1 MPEIAE
7 LRPTLVPEFP
17 VYASKVVEGAEQVT
31 AGITDAISFG
41 VDGVPQA
48 IIDWKSD
55 VDPQPEAVEHYRAQI
70 QSYLRTTGLT
80 KGLLVFVTRGTVVEV
95 S

>member
-7 LRPTLVPEFP
+7 LRPTLVPEFT
-17 VYASKVVEGAEQVT
+17 VYASELLEGTEQAT
-31 AGITDAISFG
+31 AGIADATSFG
-41 VDGVPQA
+41 DDGAPQA

-55 VDPQPEAVEHYRAQI
+55 VDPQPETVEHYRAQV
-70 QSYLRTTGLT
+70 QSYLRMTGLT
-80 KGLLVFVTRGTVVEV
+80 KGLIVFVTLGTMVQV